1 MEDGYYICR
10 TNGYWVVDLNNT
22 RLLQINIEADDEEI
36 GDKWAVLLTEMP
48 EPGNIGKNSYICC

>member
-22 RLLQINIEADDEEI
+22 QVFKVADHDIEADDEEI
-36 GDKWAVLLTEMP
+36 GDTWPVSFDRNARTWEYR
-48 EPGNIGKNSYICC
+48 EE